1 MYVVNTSFWFANK
14 CIKYLIPFCVVS
26 LAQYISDKH
35 VITLQIAAK
44 ERQKIH
50 VLYILLQALL
60 ELGYLQV
67 SREKPWIPSIIL
79 DNPTN
84 LHTSGLYIEN
94 ECHRRCI
101 GLFSKEWEHIVL
113 EQFFIW
119 FSCPTTCS
127 FMWLPKGIRLHNFLS

>member
-1 MYVVNTSFWFANK
+1 MLSHY
-14 CIKYLIPFCVVS
+14 
-26 LAQYISDKH
+26 
-35 VITLQIAAK
+35 IAAK

-50 VLYILLQALL
+50 VLYILLLALL

-84 LHTSGLYIEN
+84 LHTSGLYIES

-101 GLFSKEWEHIVL
+101 GLFSTIFHLVFL
-113 EQFFIW
+113 PYYMFIYVI
-119 FSCPTTCS
+119 TQRY
-127 FMWLPKGIRLHNFLS
+127 KVA